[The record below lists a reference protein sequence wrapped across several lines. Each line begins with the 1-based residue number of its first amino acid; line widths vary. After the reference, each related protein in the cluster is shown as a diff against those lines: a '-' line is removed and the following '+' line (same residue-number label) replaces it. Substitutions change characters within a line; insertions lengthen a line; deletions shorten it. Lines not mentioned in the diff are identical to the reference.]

1 MDYRERVLRKL
12 QLTELEILE
21 AIDEVCA
28 RNGIDYWIDS
38 GTVLGAVRHGGFI
51 PWDDDIDIGM
61 LRDDYEKFLSVA
73 PVALGNRYVVSSP
86 RSNPCQAA
94 MFAKVMI
101 KGTSFKTAE
110 TEDAGFDQGIFV
122 DVLPYDNL
130 SDNRYGRFSQRFRCF
145 FWQSISYLRCS
156 GHVNVPHKGGLGA
169 VERAICKMMN
179 RITSRLLTSEVVRSR
194 FERSALSYSED
205 PSSKYLHVMPYA
217 MTEPFLRN
225 IMVPPKPI
233 NFEGRTFLGPAN
245 PEAYL
250 EALYGKTWRELPPVE
265 ERRNHA
271 PIELD
276 FGERG

>member
-1 MDYRERVLRKL
+1 MDYRENELRKL

-21 AIDEVCA
+21 AIDEVCIK
-28 RNGIDYWIDS
+28 NGIDYWIDS

-73 PVALGNRYVVSSP
+73 PAALGGRYVVSSP
-86 RSNPCQAA
+86 HSNQHQAA

-110 TEDAGFDQGIFV
+110 TEDAGFNQGIFV
-122 DVLPYDNL
+122 DVLPYDSL
-130 SDNRYGRFSQRFRCF
+130 SDNRCGRFFQRFRCF

-169 VERAICKMMN
+169 VERAICKMAN
-179 RITSRLLTSEVVRSR
+179 RLASRLLTSEAVRSH
-194 FERSALSYSED
+194 FERAALSHSEE
-205 PSSKYLHVMPYA
+205 STSKYLHVMPYA
-217 MTEPFLRN
+217 MTEPFLRKT
-225 IMVPPKPI
+225 MVPPKPI
-233 NFEGRTFLGPAN
+233 AFEGRTFFGPAE

-250 EALYGKTWRELPPVE
+250 EALYGKDWRELPPIE

-271 PIELD
+271 PIELG